1 MAEDE
6 WVLLTSEEKDGCIK
20 MILWSDVGLTALP
33 SEEPEMVLQQVSIMG
48 ALNFDED
55 DEEAA
60 SVSRL
65 SMLAEAAMIVSCHEK
80 ETVNQTT
87 MIPLKEFKTYLINQP
102 DATVEEI
109 YGKSIELL
117 GKNNAIVLEPSCDE
131 KARMVESRR

>member
-20 MILWSDVGLTALP
+20 MILRSDVGLTALP
-33 SEEPEMVLQQVSIMG
+33 SEEPEMVLQEVSIMG